1 LIVADMKENERCA
14 SEVLAAG
21 TGAAA
26 ATGTGA
32 AGTGGG
38 AVTFAP

>member
-1 LIVADMKENERCA
+1 LIVADMKENERCGN
-14 SEVLAAG
+14 EVPAVG
-21 TGAAA
+21 TGAMAG
-26 ATGTGA
+26 TGTGA